1 MGWIGSTWKNLPG
14 SPNRM
19 MSEFAVKVYGSGT
32 VVAYNYI
39 ANFHDGIS
47 HATYGDPD
55 GTPNPIRERLPVSID
70 FYNNDI
76 TNVDDNCLEADGAAH
91 NIRVLRNRCFNDA
104 HRALSTQP
112 VFGGPVYFIR
122 NLVIIAAKAA
132 GPQVAPEVYPKSL
145 SRTHNSGVKYFRQQS
160 FCVWLRYIGLSE
172 VPMVQDQ
179 GSTRQLVL
187 PILRYITSTILGKLN
202 PPGLAGAAESPN
214 AALIS
219 SSDFP
224 SLISDLTLSC
234 FS

>member
-14 SPNRM
+14 FPNRM

-47 HATYGDPD
+47 HATYGNPD

-70 FYNNDI
+70 FHSNDI

-145 SRTHNSGVKYFRQQS
+145 SRTHNSGVKYFGQQS
-160 FCVWLRYIGLSE
+160 FCSWLTYSCLSE
-172 VPMVQDQ
+172 ILAASGWEVP
-179 GSTRQLVL
+179 GPKRQLIL
-187 PILRYITSTILGKLN
+187 PILT
-202 PPGLAGAAESPN
+202 AAEIPCDISPYWN
-214 AALIS
+214 VGAMGRRYWGKRL
-219 SSDFP
+219 P
-224 SLISDLTLSC
+224 NSLS
-234 FS
+234 